1 MDKLEELR
9 LRYLHSLPQK
19 AADVRAQWQR
29 LQRQPDERALI
40 VELHQQVHRLSGSA
54 PAYGFD
60 AIGALARPID
70 QRLAEWLRN
79 EDPEI
84 RIAAAALLAA
94 LAGPV
99 DALTDALTSAT
110 EPESPPD

>member
-19 AADVRAQWQR
+19 AADVRAQLQR
-29 LQRQPDERALI
+29 LQQQPDERALL

-70 QRLAEWLRN
+70 QRLSEWLRN
-79 EDPEI
+79 DDPEI
-84 RIAAAALLAA
+84 RTAAAVLVATLS
-94 LAGPV
+94 GPV
-99 DALTDALTSAT
+99 DALAEALASAT
-110 EPESPPD
+110 DSPPG